1 MCCQCLY
8 QPNITRRLTR
18 DADDTE
24 IGEMSDTGVNWLRTV
39 LQSDWVGYDE
49 DYIES
54 DLDTADA

>member
-8 QPNITRRLTR
+8 QPTTSLEGLHVMLT
-18 DADDTE
+18 DTE

-49 DYIES
+49 ELHRI
-54 DLDTADA
+54 